1 MTNLQEANFGPD
13 EALAERRARRRL
25 LQGAPLA
32 VGGVLALALLG
43 AWVVPSIQ
51 RLLTD
56 QQRLSSLESK
66 VQRLPL
72 LRAQLEQTI
81 AQQEQAQA
89 QERRLL
95 GLIAGSGD
103 IATFITQV
111 DREASRAGVKLEEL
125 QPMAAAPAAAKGK
138 PKPGARPKPKPGA
151 ADGEADVAAAKGCGD
166 LARSGFTA
174 QRHSLVVSGRYPQLL
189 AFMRALENLSLLVVQ
204 CDLALEQPAQPP
216 RAADAK
222 KPEPIPPMQVRFALS
237 LFEKGAA
244 AVAPTAGRSN

>member
-13 EALAERRARRRL
+13 EALAERRATRRL
-25 LQGAPLA
+25 LLGVPLA
-32 VGGVLALALLG
+32 VGGAAALLLLG
-43 AWVVPSIQ
+43 MWVIPGIQ
-51 RLLTD
+51 RLRID
-56 QQRLSSLESK
+56 QERLSGLESK

-81 AQQEQAQA
+81 AQQEQVQA

-111 DREASRAGVKLEEL
+111 DREASRTGVKLEEL
-125 QPMAAAPAAAKGK
+125 QPMAAAPAAAK
-138 PKPGARPKPKPGA
+138 PGARPKPKPKPGDPDA
-151 ADGEADVAAAKGCGD
+151 AAATAAKGCGD
-166 LARSGFTA
+166 LAQAGFTA

-189 AFMRALENLSLLVVQ
+189 DFMRALENLSLLVVQ

-216 RAADAK
+216 QAADAK
-222 KPEPIPPMQVRFALS
+222 TAEPIPPMQVRFALS
-237 LFEKGAA
+237 LYEKGGPAA
-244 AVAPTAGRSN
+244 AASAGEAN